1 MAIITVYI
9 TTTTGLIMPTFDT
22 LLFIVLWVLW
32 LGAADTDA
40 RMMVRATSGD
50 IF

>member
-1 MAIITVYI
+1 MPCITN
-9 TTTTGLIMPTFDT
+9 TTGLIMPTFET
-22 LLFIVLWVLW
+22 LFFIVAWVLR

-40 RMMVRATSGD
+40 RIMVKTTSVD